1 MLGRRGEMGYE
12 EGELELEEGE
22 AASGGGGGGREL
34 VMPDALTCIDE
45 RIQNVLGHLRK
56 KFEGEITHMN
66 LGSMYGC
73 HGSFLPTY
81 PRSPLGFPQYRNTA
95 DPKNHGS
102 ASRSLHVLTEVH
114 FTKFYI
120 Y

>member
-1 MLGRRGEMGYE
+1 MLGRSGEMGYE

-22 AASGGGGGGREL
+22 AASGGREL
-34 VMPDALTCIDE
+34 VVPDALAYIDE
-45 RIQNVLGHLRK
+45 RIQNVLRHLRK
-56 KFEGEITHMN
+56 KFEGEITHTN

-81 PRSPLGFPQYRNTA
+81 PRSPLGFPQYMNTA

-102 ASRSLHVLTEVH
+102 ASRSPYLPTEQE
-114 FTKFYI
+114 K
-120 Y
+120 